1 MLAGLLALSCM
12 NKVDT
17 SETIPSEQDWHIV
30 NSTVSFR
37 DEREEILYPD
47 NTAFT
52 IRKDGPVRYGYR
64 RRLDW
69 LQNRGIHVFP
79 LRRDK

>member
-37 DEREEILYPD
+37 GEREEILYPD

-52 IRKDGPVRYGYR
+52 VRKDSGTI
-64 RRLDW
+64 W
-69 LQNRGIHVFP
+69 LQAASGSATQ
-79 LRRDK
+79 LRNSRIPSLM